1 MPQKVLKFSGI
12 NRKINEFQS
21 SGGCEELIN
30 LRPSIEGGYRVVRNK
45 HIHMED
51 VRYSAFYEHRFGDTY
66 NVIVVTVGGEIRWIN
81 KYGVSTL
88 ITNAFSGKPVTV
100 SSAGN
105 VIVIY
110 CEEEKLQL
118 VYKFENGS
126 YNKYDVNI
134 NQITDVEVIYSY
146 NHDYP
151 NRNSAI
157 ADDSSVEAYNDA
169 MHKAASGFYDVY
181 PNGLC
186 GASIIGCSYELED
199 GYEIC
204 STAFI
209 VANASRINAFSKP
222 TIDTSTSSAIVYG
235 ANKVNLHLTFNDT
248 QLQGVKRVNIYAS
261 RPTFQYEVQ
270 YASGTNHNVAEVP
283 LADAGLDG
291 QLLYYQ
297 GSVEPKAGSVSFPL
311 NFSKTLSGERVMEV
325 NSGCIERVGNSV
337 SYNNRFHY
345 YHSDVQHMIQIP
357 TISDYADARTSS
369 SHWVAYV
376 KINDKWI
383 LVNKDY
389 RFNETVPNDFIYP
402 MSGVK
407 KLAFVKADYP
417 QGGEFTVPYT
427 EMFYVN
433 LSDSSAYNYSYAFDV
448 TPELVRPEE
457 MDQFHEHMIEEG
469 QIWGNPFTEK
479 TLWKKEINAINVS
492 APFNPFVFPVEYSYS
507 FSGEVVDLATSYLP
521 VSSTQIGQYPLTVFT
536 TGGVFSMEQGD
547 GSVLYS
553 NILPLQPLVI
563 TGKAKP
569 TPYGTFFISSNNLYL
584 LSGRDVANV
593 SYVLNGERELSL
605 RGVEAYRRLC
615 LDKSGNLYN
624 FSRLVSDEDF
634 EDFIENAVL
643 TYDQL
648 HNELYISS
656 ASNNDY
662 SYVFNLDTKAYH
674 KIAKRYLEA
683 QSGSRYVIEIT
694 KDDDGVEVRN
704 VVDMH
709 VENDSIVPV
718 LMQSRPVSLDV
729 LYTHVQ
735 RLLLMVSANLQ
746 ANQHICL
753 SVFGSDNMHDWK
765 CIISAQKHRDILR
778 QIRTNRAAK
787 SYKDYIILIN
797 GVVHTDTDIYELIA
811 DYTFVNRR
819 LG

>member
-30 LRPSIEGGYRVVRNK
+30 LRPSIEGGYSVVRNK

-66 NVIVVTVGGEIRWIN
+66 NVIVVTVDGEIRWIN

-88 ITNAFSGKPVTV
+88 ITNAFAGKPVTV

-110 CEEEKLQL
+110 CEEEKRQL
-118 VYKFENGS
+118 VYKFENGD
-126 YNKYDVNI
+126 YNKYEVSI
-134 NQITDVEVIYSY
+134 SPITDVEVIFDY
-146 NHDYP
+146 NYNSP
-151 NRNSAI
+151 SRNHAV
-157 ADDSSVEAYNDA
+157 ADDTSVSALNDA
-169 MHKAASGFYDVY
+169 MHKAASGFYDIY

-186 GASIIGCSYELED
+186 GASVIGCTYELDD
-199 GYEIC
+199 GSEIC

-209 VANASRINAFSKP
+209 VANPARIQGFSAPIIYKP
-222 TIDTSTSSAIVYG
+222 DYDPIVYG
-235 ANKVNLHLTFNDT
+235 ANKVNLHLTFGDVPSS
-248 QLQGVKRVNIYAS
+248 GIKKVNIYAS
-261 RPTFQYEVQ
+261 RPIFQYEVQ
-270 YASGTNHNVAEVP
+270 SSDIVAEIP
-283 LADAGLDG
+283 LLDAGLDS

-297 GSVEPKAGSVSFPL
+297 GSVEPKTGSVSFPL
-311 NFSKTLSGERVMEV
+311 NFKKTLSGERVMEV
-325 NSGCIERVGNSV
+325 NSGCIERVGNSI

-345 YHSDVQHMIQIP
+345 YRSDVQHIIQIP
-357 TISDYADARTSS
+357 TISDWAENRTSS

-417 QGGEFTVPYT
+417 QGGELTVPYT

-457 MDQFHEHMIEEG
+457 MDGFHEHMIEEG

-479 TLWKKEINAINVS
+479 ILWKKEINAINVS
-492 APFNPFVFPVEYSYS
+492 AQFNPFVFPVEYSYS
-507 FSGEVVDLATSYLP
+507 FSGEVIDLATSYLP

-563 TGKAKP
+563 TGKAKS

-584 LSGRDVANV
+584 LSGREVANV

-605 RGVEAYRRLC
+605 RDVEAYKRLC
-615 LDKSGNLYN
+615 LDKNRNLYD
-624 FSRLVSDEDF
+624 FSRFVSDEDF
-634 EDFIENAVL
+634 EDFIDNAVL

-709 VENDSIVPV
+709 VENDAVAPV

-729 LYTHVQ
+729 LYTHIQ
-735 RLLLMVSANLQ
+735 RLLLMVAANLQ
-746 ANQHICL
+746 ANQYICL
-753 SVFGSDNMHDWK
+753 SVFGSDNLHDWK
-765 CIISAQKHRDILR
+765 CIISAQKQRGILR

-811 DYTFVNRR
+811 DYAFVNRR

>member
-12 NRKINEFQS
+12 NRRANEFQS

-30 LRPSIEGGYRVVRNK
+30 LRPAPEGGYYVVK
-45 HIHMED
+45 DKYIHMSD
-51 VRYSAFYEHRFGDTY
+51 VKYSAFYEHRFGDTY
-66 NVIVVTVGGEIRWIN
+66 NVIVVTTDGNVRWIDSSG
-81 KYGVSTL
+81 KSTL
-88 ITNAFSGKPVTV
+88 ITDTFAGKNITI

-110 CEEEKLQL
+110 CEEKKQQL
-118 VYKFENGS
+118 VYKFENGT
-126 YNKYDVNI
+126 YNPYDVTI
-134 NQITDVEVIYSY
+134 NAITDIEVTY
-146 NHDYP
+146 NYKSASPSQNKVVADDGSI
-151 NRNSAI
+151 SAI
-157 ADDSSVEAYNDA
+157 NDA
-169 MHKAASGFYDVY
+169 LHKAASGFYDLY

-186 GASIIGCSYELED
+186 GASVVGCTYELED
-199 GYEIC
+199 GSEIC
-204 STAFI
+204 STAFV
-209 VANASRINAFSKP
+209 VANSARING
-222 TIDTSTSSAIVYG
+222 ISAPETKDGTNVIVYG
-235 ANKVNLHLTFNDT
+235 ASKAVLHLTFGDT
-248 QLQGVKRVNIYAS
+248 ASNGVKRVNIYAS
-261 RPTFQYEVQ
+261 RPVFQYEAQ
-270 YASGTNHNVAEVP
+270 STSQNTYRIADVP
-283 LADAGLDG
+283 LADVGLSG
-291 QLLYYQ
+291 QLMYYQ
-297 GSVEPKAGSVSFPL
+297 CSVEPKGEVSFTL
-311 NFSKTLSGERVMEV
+311 NFSKTLSGERVLEV
-325 NSGCIERVGNSV
+325 DSGCIERIGESI

-345 YHSDVQHMIQIP
+345 YKSDVQHIIQIP
-357 TISDYADARTSS
+357 TISDFADDRTSS

-417 QGGEFTVPYT
+417 QGGEFSVPYS

-433 LSDSSAYNYSYAFDV
+433 LTDSSAYNYSCAFDV
-448 TPELVRPEE
+448 TPEMERDEE
-457 MDQFHEHMIEEG
+457 VDYFHEQVTASG

-479 TLWKKEINAINVS
+479 ILWKKEINAINVS
-492 APFNPFVFPVEYSYS
+492 AQFNPFVFPVEYSYS
-507 FSGEVVDLATSYLP
+507 FTGEVIDLATSYLP

-563 TGKAKP
+563 TGKAKS
-569 TPYGTFFISSNNLYL
+569 TPYGTFFVSSNNLYV
-584 LSGRDVANV
+584 LSGREVANV

-605 RGVEAYRRLC
+605 RDVEAYKRLSF
-615 LDKSGNLYN
+615 DKTGT
-624 FSRLVSDEDF
+624 FHDFTRLVSDEDF
-634 EDFIENAVL
+634 KEFIDNSIL

-656 ASNNDY
+656 TKNSDY

-674 KIAKRYLEA
+674 KVAKRYLDA
-683 QSGSRYVIEIT
+683 QSGSRYIIEIT
-694 KDDDGVEVRN
+694 KDRDGVEVRN

-709 VENDSIVPV
+709 NEVDAIVPV
-718 LMQSRPVSLDV
+718 FMQSRPVSLDA
-729 LYTHVQ
+729 LYTHIQ
-735 RLLLMVSANLQ
+735 RLLLMVAANLQ
-746 ANQHICL
+746 AKQHLCI
-753 SVFGSDNMHDWK
+753 SVFGSDNLHDWK
-765 CIISAQKHRDILR
+765 CIISSQKQKDILR
-778 QIRTNRAAK
+778 QIRTNRSAK

-797 GVVHTDTDIYELIA
+797 GLVHTDTDIYELIA

>member
-12 NRKINEFQS
+12 NRRANEFQS

-30 LRPSIEGGYRVVRNK
+30 LRPAIEGGYQVVKGK

-51 VRYSAFYEHRFGDTY
+51 VRYSAYYEHRFGDTH
-66 NVIVVTVGGEIRWIN
+66 NVIVVTTDGEVRWIDGSG
-81 KYGVSTL
+81 KSTL
-88 ITNAFSGKPVTV
+88 ITDAFAGKHITV

-105 VIVIY
+105 VVVIY
-110 CEEEKLQL
+110 CEDKKQQL
-118 VYKFENGS
+118 VYRFENGA
-126 YNKYDVNI
+126 YKPYDVRI
-134 NQITDVEVIYSY
+134 NAITDVEVIYNYKSESPS
-146 NHDYP
+146 NNKVVADDGSI
-151 NRNSAI
+151 SAI
-157 ADDSSVEAYNDA
+157 NDA
-169 MHKAASGFYDVY
+169 LHKAASGFYDLY

-186 GASIIGCSYELED
+186 GASVVGCTYELED
-199 GYEIC
+199 GSEIC
-204 STAFI
+204 STAFV
-209 VANASRINAFSKP
+209 VANSARINSM
-222 TIDTSTSSAIVYG
+222 SAPETKDGTTVIVYG
-235 ANKVNLHLTFNDT
+235 ASKAVLHLTFGDAAPS
-248 QLQGVKRVNIYAS
+248 GIKRVNIYAS
-261 RPTFQYEVQ
+261 RPVFQYEAQ
-270 YASGTNHNVAEVP
+270 SMSQNVYRIAEVP
-283 LADAGLDG
+283 LADVGLDG

-297 GSVEPKAGSVSFPL
+297 GSVEPSGKVSFTL
-311 NFSKTLSGERVMEV
+311 NFSKTLSGERVLEV
-325 NSGCIERVGNSV
+325 DSGCIERIGNSI

-345 YHSDVQHMIQIP
+345 YKSDVQHIIQIP

-417 QGGEFTVPYT
+417 QGGEFSVPYS

-433 LSDSSAYNYSYAFDV
+433 LTDSSAYNYSCAFDV
-448 TPELVRPEE
+448 TPEMERDEGV
-457 MDQFHEHMIEEG
+457 DYFHEQVTASG

-479 TLWKKEINAINVS
+479 VLWKKEINAINVS
-492 APFNPFVFPVEYSYS
+492 AQFNPFVFPVEYSYS
-507 FSGEVVDLATSYLP
+507 FSGEVIDLATSYLP

-563 TGKAKP
+563 TGKAKS
-569 TPYGTFFISSNNLYL
+569 TPYGTFFVSSNNLYV
-584 LSGRDVANV
+584 LSGREVANV

-605 RGVEAYRRLC
+605 RDVEAYKRLSF
-615 LDKSGNLYN
+615 DKTGT
-624 FSRLVSDEDF
+624 FHDFTRLVSDDDF
-634 EDFIENAVL
+634 DDFIDNVVL

-648 HNELYISS
+648 HNEVYISS
-656 ASNNDY
+656 ASNSDY
-662 SYVFNLDTKAYH
+662 SYVFNLDTKTYH
-674 KIAKRYLEA
+674 KVAKRYLES

-694 KDDDGVEVRN
+694 KDADDTEVRN

-709 VENDSIVPV
+709 IEKDAVVPV
-718 LMQSRPVSLDV
+718 FLQSRPMQLDV
-729 LYTHVQ
+729 LYTHIQ
-735 RLLLMVSANLQ
+735 RLLLMVAANLQ
-746 ANQHICL
+746 AKQHLCI
-753 SVFGSDNMHDWK
+753 SVFGSDNLHDWK
-765 CIISAQKHRDILR
+765 CIISSQKQGDILR

-787 SYKDYIILIN
+787 SYRDYIILIN